1 MAMAMAIAMAM
12 AMAMEMAMEME
23 MEAKRVSLLSLPF
36 YAPYS
41 NQGFSDRIKIRKKGG
56 GRPMV
61 PELTGLLE
69 RILLSV
75 HMGNFWSTEI
85 QTLIITLFRK
95 IMLAVPKGA
104 RATCAE
110 TF

>member
-1 MAMAMAIAMAM
+1 MAMAVAMAM
-12 AMAMEMAMEME
+12 AMA

-56 GRPMV
+56 GRQMV
-61 PELTGLLE
+61 PELAGLLE

-75 HMGNFWSTEI
+75 QMGNFWSTEI
-85 QTLIITLFRK
+85 QTV
-95 IMLAVPKGA
+95 AVSQCHVDGSQ
-104 RATCAE
+104 RSSDYLCINLYRSQLS
-110 TF
+110 